1 MATASQQKE
10 TDSTTP
16 RKVIVKTMT
25 VKNRS
30 ADTVFKFFKNIKNM
44 ESGGILKDITKGGEE
59 EDDWWKFHTPTGQAK
74 LKLSRVEQELGVI
87 DHVFVGNG
95 LVWHVYVRIVP
106 NQHGSTTSWTFIRP
120 DGLDDKQFEEQL
132 SVFDT
137 EIEGWKKAL
146 ESTQVS
152 DTNYY

>member
-10 TDSTTP
+10 TGSTTP

-25 VKNRS
+25 VNKS
-30 ADTVFKFFKNIKNM
+30 TDTVFEFFKNVKNM
-44 ESGGILKDITKGGEE
+44 ESGGVLKDITKGE
-59 EDDWWKFHTPTGQAK
+59 EDGWWKFHTPAGEAK
-74 LKLSRVEQELGVI
+74 LKLSRIEQELGVI

-132 SVFDT
+132 GAFDI

-146 ESTQVS
+146 ESTS
-152 DTNYY
+152 

>member
-10 TDSTTP
+10 IDSTTP

-25 VKNRS
+25 VNRS
-30 ADTVFKFFKNIKNM
+30 TDTVFEFFKNIKNM
-44 ESGGILKDITKGGEE
+44 ESGGILKDIRKGQ
-59 EDDWWKFHTPTGQAK
+59 DDWWKFHTPAGEAK
-74 LKLSRVEQELGVI
+74 LKHGRVEQELGVI

-106 NQHGSTTSWTFIRP
+106 NQHGSTASWTFIRP

-132 SVFDT
+132 SVFDI

-146 ESTQVS
+146 ESTS
-152 DTNYY
+152 

>member
-10 TDSTTP
+10 TDSITP

-25 VKNRS
+25 VNRS

-44 ESGGILKDITKGGEE
+44 ESGGILKDITKGEE
-59 EDDWWKFHTPTGQAK
+59 EDDDWWKFHTPTGEAK

-152 DTNYY
+152 DTKHY

>member
-25 VKNRS
+25 VSRNV
-30 ADTVFKFFKNIKNM
+30 DTVFEFFKNVKNM
-44 ESGGILKDITKGGEE
+44 ETGGILKDIREREDGWWRFSTPAGE
-59 EDDWWKFHTPTGQAK
+59 AK
-74 LKLSRVEQELGVI
+74 LKLDRALRELGVI
-87 DHVFVGNG
+87 DHVFVGGG
-95 LVWHVYVRIVP
+95 LVWQVYVRIVP
-106 NQHGSTTSWTFIRP
+106 NQDGSTASWTFIRP

-132 SVFDT
+132 AAFNI

-146 ESTQVS
+146 ESTSQ
-152 DTNYY
+152 

>member
-25 VKNRS
+25 VNIGT
-30 ADTVFKFFKNIKNM
+30 DTVFEFFKNIKNM
-44 ESGGILKDITKGGEE
+44 ESGGILKDVTK
-59 EDDWWKFHTPTGQAK
+59 EDDWWKFNTPAGDAK
-74 LKLSRVEQELGVI
+74 LKLGRVEQELGII

-106 NQHGSTTSWTFIRP
+106 NQHGSTASWTFIRP
-120 DGLDDKQFEEQL
+120 DGLDDKQFEDQL
-132 SVFDT
+132 AAFDI

-146 ESTQVS
+146 ERTGL
-152 DTNYY
+152 